1 MKKAW
6 KTPST
11 WSHLITACRLV
22 VATMVVCCF
31 FYCAFILAFA
41 QLATPKS
48 AEGSLIRN
56 EYGAVIGSELIAQ
69 GFSRSEYFWP
79 RPSAVEYNASGS
91 GGSNLSPAGQELRR
105 RAQDVMRKMDVADGK
120 PIPTDLLTASGS
132 GLDPHI
138 SLTAAKFQAE
148 RVARARGLALA
159 EVMLIIENYAEKK
172 AGGFD
177 SDPLVNV
184 LALNLVL
191 DKTYK

>member
-1 MKKAW
+1 
-6 KTPST
+6 
-11 WSHLITACRLV
+11 
-22 VATMVVCCF
+22 
-31 FYCAFILAFA
+31 
-41 QLATPKS
+41 
-48 AEGSLIRN
+48 
-56 EYGAVIGSELIAQ
+56 
-69 GFSRSEYFWP
+69 
-79 RPSAVEYNASGS
+79 
-91 GGSNLSPAGQELRR
+91 
-105 RAQDVMRKMDVADGK
+105 MRKMDVADGK